1 MSSVN
6 HDIAVEFDE
15 ASRSYF
21 IVWAPL
27 LAGAGATEHEA
38 LEELRDAA
46 HFGVD
51 AMIDMKL
58 KDTKR

>member
-1 MSSVN
+1 MKSGN

-27 LAGAGATEHEA
+27 IASAGDTEHEA

>member
-1 MSSVN
+1 MSSGN

-15 ASRSYF
+15 ATRSYF

-27 LAGAGATEHEA
+27 IASAGDTEHEA

-46 HFGVD
+46 HCGVD
-51 AMIDMKL
+51 AMIDMKR

>member
-1 MSSVN
+1 MRSGN
-6 HDIAVEFDE
+6 PDIAVEFDE
-15 ASRSYF
+15 ATRSYF

-27 LAGAGATEHEA
+27 IASAGDTEHEA

-51 AMIDMKL
+51 AMIDMKM
-58 KDTKR
+58 KDIKR